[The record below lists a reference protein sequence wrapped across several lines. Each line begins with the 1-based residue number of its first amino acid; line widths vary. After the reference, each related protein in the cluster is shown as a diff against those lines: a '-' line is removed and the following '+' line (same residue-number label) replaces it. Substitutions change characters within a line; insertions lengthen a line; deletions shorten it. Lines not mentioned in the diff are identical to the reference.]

1 MKYRNIFLLTIGLL
15 LSLTV
20 HAQKLTVERM
30 AASSFD
36 LSASQYEERDLA
48 GQACGLVKVQL
59 AEEGAKFE
67 GNVFGQVEYKTGE
80 YWVYMTQGAYM
91 LRIKHPKFLPL
102 DVNFRDYGISGVE
115 SKVTYILTL
124 LMGEKMQKLIIDY
137 TPKDAMVLVDSKP
150 YQRGGHIE
158 LTLPVGPHDYV
169 IAKEGYTTI
178 EGVAKL
184 NKDNPRRIKEE
195 LQLEKGGETVQMPVK
210 QQDSQVSVSTQT
222 ITNAEMKMIKKSV
235 KEFQKEGW
243 KVKPDLPT
251 LIDQFVRNYQVR
263 IEDDEWQFIGEGRAV
278 GINYD
283 EAMAT
288 ALTVAQGEISIK
300 LRTDLTSQIVQSA
313 KEDPTQSADDCERI
327 AKTIIE
333 YMSESINQK
342 VNRPRILI
350 ECYRELSNGNIEV
363 QISAAISSETI
374 NSLVEEA
381 GTLYSREYS
390 IKIFS
395 E

>member
-15 LSLTV
+15 LSLAV
-20 HAQKLTVERM
+20 HAQKLTVEGM
-30 AASSFD
+30 TASSFD
-36 LSASQYEERDLA
+36 LSASQYERKDLA

-67 GNVFGQVEYKTGE
+67 GNVFGNVEYKTGE

-91 LRIKHPKFLPL
+91 LRIKHPKFVPL

-115 SKVTYILTL
+115 GKVTYILTL

-137 TPKDAMVLVDSKP
+137 MPKDAMVLVDLKP
-150 YQRGGHIE
+150 YQRGGHLE

-243 KVKPDLPT
+243 KVKPDLPS

>member
-1 MKYRNIFLLTIGLL
+1 M
-15 LSLTV
+15 
-20 HAQKLTVERM
+20 
-30 AASSFD
+30 
-36 LSASQYEERDLA
+36 
-48 GQACGLVKVQL
+48 KVQL

-67 GNVFGQVEYKTGE
+67 GNVFGNVEYKTGE

-91 LRIKHPKFLPL
+91 LRIKHPKFVPL

-115 SKVTYILTL
+115 GKVTYILTL

-137 TPKDAMVLVDSKP
+137 MPKDAMVLVDLKP
-150 YQRGGHIE
+150 YQRGGHLE

-243 KVKPDLPT
+243 KVKPDLPS